1 MRTSDKGSSQLIR
14 KEEHPLLPR
23 RPSPLG
29 PQSSGTYA
37 PPIAIAEAAVAR
49 VDADGQIPTP
59 KPRDISALMRLLHR
73 RADTRASFMSTAE
86 REFLDMR
93 RECGE

>member
-1 MRTSDKGSSQLIR
+1 MRTSDKGSSQVVR

-23 RPSPLG
+23 RPSALG
-29 PQSSGTYA
+29 PSSTGTYA
-37 PPIAIAEAAVAR
+37 PPLTATEAVAPR
-49 VDADGQIPTP
+49 AVADSPVP
-59 KPRDISALMRLLHR
+59 PPRPRDLSALMRLLHH
-73 RADTRASFMSTAE
+73 RADPRASFMSTAE